1 MTTSP
6 TSMPA
11 VSRPRILVAA
21 PDNDLWNSFLLPQH
35 KERLAAIGE
44 VSWNP
49 LDREWTREE
58 LAARLPGHEVVMTT
72 WSAQR
77 LDAGLLASAG
87 ELRLVAHL
95 GGSVADVTSPE
106 LYARGIRVITANRAY
121 AQSVADGV
129 IAYIGAAARQ
139 IPQYHSRV
147 LSDGWRTETYRNS
160 GLLDKRVGLV
170 GFGAIPRELVP
181 LLKPFNTTILAFD
194 RYVTAKEMASY
205 GVQAAELEEIFA
217 GCDIISL
224 HLPRTPETH
233 GLIGQELL
241 DLMSDDAIFI
251 NTARADVV
259 DEAAL
264 NRTLT
269 GRPIRALLD
278 VHHHEPLRA
287 DSPLRQAENVILMPH
302 MAGPT
307 IDRRPVCAQIVI
319 EDLERWTRG
328 EALREEIGPR
338 TASRMTQE
346 GHYWQTPQGE

>member
-1 MTTSP
+1 MTDRQP
-6 TSMPA
+6 LVPA
-11 VSRPRILVAA
+11 VSHPRILVAA
-21 PDNDLWNSFLLPQH
+21 PDNELWNSFLLPQH
-35 KERLAAIGE
+35 KQRIATIGE

-49 LDREWTREE
+49 LAREWTREE
-58 LAARLPGHEVVMTT
+58 LAAQLPGHDVVMTT
-72 WSAQR
+72 WSAKR
-77 LDAGLLASAG
+77 LDAELLAAAP
-87 ELRLVAHL
+87 ELKLVAHL

-106 LYARGIRVITANRAY
+106 LYARGIRVITANRAF

-139 IPQYHSRV
+139 IPQYHARV
-147 LSDGWRTETYRNS
+147 LSEGWRTETYRNS

-170 GFGAIPRELVP
+170 GFGAIARELVP
-181 LLKPFNTTILAFD
+181 LLRPFNTTILAYD
-194 RYVTAKEMASY
+194 RYVDAKEMEAY
-205 GVQAAELEEIFA
+205 GVRAAGLEEIFSS
-217 GCDIISL
+217 CDIVSL

-241 DLMSDDAIFI
+241 DLLSDDAIFI

-278 VHHHEPLRA
+278 VHHQEPLRA